1 MILLNC
7 LLHTRISMTSD
18 QLAEM
23 VHVSSRTIKNDIAE
37 LNDRLLAEDIAEIV
51 SEKAKGYHIVPRS
64 VDRYIAFR
72 TMIQNLITFYAGR
85 PVETTNR
92 MIFIIQKILSNAYVR
107 MDDLAEYLHLSK
119 ASLEFPEIIC
129 SSYSIHSGERNQD

>member
-1 MILLNC
+1 MRQGIKRGVTLIRSHTFYSLPHVESARFCHIMLYMIKIEKNRHMILLNC

-51 SEKAKGYHIVPRS
+51 S
-64 VDRYIAFR
+64 
-72 TMIQNLITFYAGR
+72 
-85 PVETTNR
+85 
-92 MIFIIQKILSNAYVR
+92 
-107 MDDLAEYLHLSK
+107 LA
-119 ASLEFPEIIC
+119 A
-129 SSYSIHSGERNQD
+129 